1 MHAVRYLPE
10 EALEEAGSK
19 VLCAPVPNRIS
30 LGTLLLSDL
39 LSTGILLALPPL
51 PPLLPTALMLLLL
64 LASSLRTSKVLK
76 LLRLPLRSRSPIRA
90 RDREGLKERGWE
102 FEFPA
107 NLSTNHN
114 TEHLG

>member
-1 MHAVRYLPE
+1 M
-10 EALEEAGSK
+10 EALDEAGSK

-51 PPLLPTALMLLLL
+51 PPLLPTALLMLL

-90 RDREGLKERGWE
+90 RDREGLKRWE

-107 NLSTNHN
+107 KFGTNHN
-114 TEHLG
+114 TELLG